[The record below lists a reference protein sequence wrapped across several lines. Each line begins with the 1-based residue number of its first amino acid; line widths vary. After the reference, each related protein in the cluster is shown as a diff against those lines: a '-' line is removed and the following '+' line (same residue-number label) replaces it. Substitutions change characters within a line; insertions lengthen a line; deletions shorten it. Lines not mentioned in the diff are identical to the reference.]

1 MTEKTNVQPSLPVTD
16 PDNVP
21 VVFVSQVAGHGHLNG
36 VINLTLATAKFTPR
50 GEKIDPDMQVT
61 SRLRMDLFCA
71 QELRDALDG
80 LIRQNTKPSTAKA
93 N

>member
-21 VVFVSQVAGHGHLNG
+21 VVFVNQVAGSGHLNG
-36 VINLTLATAKFTPR
+36 VINLTFATAKFTPH
-50 GEKIDPDMQVT
+50 GDAIDPDLQVT

-71 QELRDALDG
+71 QDLVETLQAL
-80 LIRQNTKPSTAKA
+80 ISTNTKRPATRP